1 MRVTVSGTPR
11 AVPPADRPKLRVM
24 SLRTT
29 PLSFSTF
36 TPFEPSPGKGPAV
49 SSGISA
55 HADAGGEA
63 EGGADAD
70 GFPSAV
76 QPTSGTS
83 PAPAISRIILRRAST
98 GRSWARPRS
107 CSCGP
112 SSWRPFMTRRY
123 ERRARRS
130 TGPRLSSRCRF
141 PGAGYRPGRPA
152 ALGTLAPMY
161 GYDQTAGPQAQYAPP
176 QQPMSGGYGQ
186 QPPLYPEPSP
196 PSLADAVR
204 AFTTGQMAAED
215 FQQVFAT
222 SKVYC
227 PRGDNPGFLALHNTQ
242 QPVIPMFSTLKELRR
257 YAGKESKYFVI
268 TGAEVLDLL
277 PTGYGFVLDMEG
289 EHRMVFDAKAVEQM
303 VEFAMRR
310 MYG

>member
-1 MRVTVSGTPR
+1 M
-11 AVPPADRPKLRVM
+11 
-24 SLRTT
+24 
-29 PLSFSTF
+29 
-36 TPFEPSPGKGPAV
+36 
-49 SSGISA
+49 
-55 HADAGGEA
+55 
-63 EGGADAD
+63 
-70 GFPSAV
+70 
-76 QPTSGTS
+76 
-83 PAPAISRIILRRAST
+83 
-98 GRSWARPRS
+98 
-107 CSCGP
+107 
-112 SSWRPFMTRRY
+112 
-123 ERRARRS
+123 
-130 TGPRLSSRCRF
+130 TGPTGTVKGLT
-141 PGAGYRPGRPA
+141 YRHPRNA
-152 ALGTLAPMY
+152 ALGTLALMY

-196 PSLADAVR
+196 PSLTDAVR